1 MNANDNCLDMKELI
15 SAYHDAELDAEEHH
29 RVEEHLASCSAC
41 REELATV
48 ESAVRSLKS
57 LSPAKLS
64 VDFADDIDAIIKR
77 AEAGGASKVPVK
89 EPTDISPSAPDSNV
103 RANVVPFKRKSQ
115 KAWLAVAAAI
125 TVTLL
130 AAAYFVNGGSGPAV
144 VADGPEN
151 VMRSVDQADEDEIA
165 SSEDIPSLSDT
176 DDEPSM
182 SEAVAPEIATT
193 GGVEVKTKSDTIRV
207 QKENAPSSHM
217 KDDSV
222 IAQAPKVQH
231 PGVSSDNRGPRTEL
245 FVDDLS
251 DNEALL
257 ALSDSYD
264 DGGIFDGISTDE
276 DGLYAIKM

>member
-1 MNANDNCLDMKELI
+1 MNANDNCLDMRELI
-15 SAYHDAELDAEEHH
+15 SAYRDAELDADEHR
-29 RVEEHLASCSAC
+29 RVDEHLASCSGC

-57 LSPAKLS
+57 LSPVRLS

-77 AEAGGASKVPVK
+77 AEASGASEVTVT
-89 EPTDISPSAPDSNV
+89 EPTGISPSATGSNDG
-103 RANVVPFKRKSQ
+103 ANVVPFKRKSQ

-125 TVTLL
+125 TVSLL
-130 AAAYFVNGGSGPAV
+130 AAAYFGNGGSGPAV
-144 VADGPEN
+144 IADRPDN
-151 VMRSVDQADEDEIA
+151 VMESVDQADEDEIA
-165 SSEDIPSLSDT
+165 SSDDIPPLN
-176 DDEPSM
+176 DDNKDASKNET
-182 SEAVAPEIATT
+182 VAPEVATA
-193 GGVEVKTKSDTIRV
+193 GGVEVKAKPDTIQV
-207 QKENAPSSHM
+207 QKEKAPSSHM

-231 PGVSSDNRGPRTEL
+231 PGVSSDNKGPRTEL

-251 DNEALL
+251 DNEALV

>member
-15 SAYHDAELDAEEHH
+15 SAYHDAELDAEEHR

-89 EPTDISPSAPDSNV
+89 EPTGTAPDSNV

-151 VMRSVDQADEDEIA
+151 VMRSVDQADEYEIA

-176 DDEPSM
+176 NDEPSI

-193 GGVEVKTKSDTIRV
+193 GGVDVKAKSDTIRV
-207 QKENAPSSHM
+207 QKENASSSHM

-231 PGVSSDNRGPRTEL
+231 SGVSSDKRAPRTEL

-251 DNEALL
+251 DNEALV